1 MANCQLNIDI
11 FRRKSESCG
20 QKIIGSNDTVI
31 AAELPWGGVKIIPSM
46 VIEYTEN
53 PGKFVGQTLML
64 EIFSSFE
71 KKIQRILDDDHLE
84 KLLSKSFKRSDDPHF
99 DNLLKSLGSVAE
111 KALPSILRCLISWY
125 DAKVMEFDEETIDWK
140 NKSGKK
146 FLATTYFFFIV
157 LIEVLPQLH
166 FYPHE
171 CNGIVEAICCIA
183 FKRAEYHD
191 ITIFGQNGNN
201 HHIVSET
208 AAEVIGVLSHSHFDM
223 IKEKFLVKLI
233 ELKKESPITR
243 LTVEKI
249 TALILSMKYFR
260 IKINQVNDLEAGFAF
275 LNEIANDYLE
285 TDIKQKELKH
295 AYAGLLVEIIVPV
308 AAAIT
313 KEVNVPFVISFVD
326 KLYGPTYDLVNK
338 KQHKYAVFPL
348 LTCLL
353 CISQQKF
360 FLANWTQFLNITLV
374 NLKNKEVRATRIA
387 LESLYRLLYVYIIKI
402 NGEGNAI
409 TRTRLEQICN
419 SIFPKGNR
427 HVIPKDAP
435 LNIFVKIIHFISQQK
450 LDFAFKD
457 IIMELMG
464 CNKHSR
470 NQVLYPERMNIALRS
485 FMVVADAVETK
496 EGPPS
501 LPKSLPPIASGT
513 IAKNKKT
520 YITHP
525 LTEDLAK
532 SIGLEAYLSSCRKAF
547 DNILRLLDKEVGRP
561 FMLHI
566 AQIGR
571 KEPEE
576 MLGGECRPKL
586 DLFRTAMAA
595 IPRLLPETMQHTDL
609 IDILSRMTIHMDSDL
624 RESAGQ
630 TLQTLMTEC
639 PDWRE
644 DIIHVYLK
652 FCIEYVHD
660 STHKLIEMVTRNIFQ
675 FLYTWKSLLSNTDTN
690 TLDGKKRNGVVVTLK
705 PPKRPDLNISSGQ
718 KKPKNTGALN
728 DSIAVALHS
737 VEGYALTLL
746 CQFKILNRKMAYTL
760 LKEVKGILSLLPPGS
775 HDKSVLEVLDEVTP
789 YVYSKY
795 IEHTTI
801 NEKQTWFPD
810 FFTALDKLATLE
822 PDNCLINSDKGNEY
836 FKWDPW
842 ATALSG
848 YCEYR
853 FIPSQCPTATAH
865 AWPTLYQ
872 RLTTITPFIDPAN
885 PQNEHRAS
893 LLRSSK
899 SKATI
904 PSIAGEQLNQ
914 HHYLSLWQKY
924 LVMCCALTQPP
935 DCTAT
940 PLSRSFSPSVSN
952 EADFVKFLQTS
963 IRLSKISNVTCVNLF
978 QKIIN
983 ILRWDNM
990 TDMRDSVV
998 LGLGS
1003 TNPICFEILLE
1014 ELHKVGI
1021 FREVLERKLESNVRR
1036 RKRRDLLRIQIL
1048 RVIEISIF
1056 RGVLSHS
1063 NLFDSQNGQ
1072 LSNVIIDFLDSV
1084 HHNLLIDPD
1093 RDAGILN
1100 SLSIHFAKTI
1110 TLLISE
1116 VPSDNR
1122 KNLIPNDKRRSMYYF
1137 FYNWCSSIIDPSD
1150 RRKVNDVGIHVAY
1163 KSLYALCAILCCG
1176 QVLEAPRVLAESSHL
1191 FSLLES
1197 LMSSQNTTVQSICE
1211 ETLSLM
1217 IHLNDQSSVLLD
1229 WCIRMCF
1236 TKNDQTSGR
1245 CFRALVNVFS
1255 KREYPCDFILLLV
1268 LCQTFSNDSDSSVR
1282 DSAVYLLQIL
1292 KQQFLD
1298 ESFLSTSLNN
1308 SKLSECSED
1317 DHQKI
1322 SYPPKDCGVKQMT
1335 ISRQLSSSYAQL
1347 TMPIISEVFHRFERA
1362 TYSKRASMLNFLLPW
1377 IENIELV
1384 DSNCEI
1390 TPYTPSTG
1398 TSNQKRGWGS
1408 IEATQLLM
1416 NNLIYITGIFSND
1429 HPNDIGSIWRVLAKS
1444 YPNNLNIII
1453 HYLFMMIVI
1462 SSETMIPIAK
1472 YIVNCLISE
1481 MEKETTYLL
1490 ISQLKIINDHFGID
1504 LVRSDISPYYRWNNC
1519 KDENVEKN
1527 KDEEKNESSEVLGNL
1542 DDSNVG
1548 DTKTQ
1553 DNTIDSKDKS
1563 KSPNTTPKQI
1573 PMPAYGG
1580 HYCRLD
1586 TLFPPITHP
1595 ITPYSR
1601 SNLALILI
1609 SDVITYCK
1617 NENTSTSN
1625 SWDEWIATILH
1636 TCFMGLDSPRTYVC
1650 RYSKKT
1656 IMNICLMYCKFNE
1669 DISKCSTILAQNM
1682 FASNRDDILDYFISS
1697 YNVTNNHHSN
1707 ANDSADSQFIEKSLD
1722 SSGIDQKSVPSSYVN
1737 VRKFKEYKEMLFNNN
1752 AIFNSNSNLLQGIIH
1767 ILSYKIDKALWM
1779 YDDKILTSWT
1789 SECNLQ
1795 IGCFA
1800 RHLVEY
1806 LLPSIP
1812 TLAVRWTE
1820 YAMHLGLN
1828 TSVRFTYSR
1837 SLQLAA
1843 ALCQSP
1849 SKWIPSVLSKLVEVS
1864 GEQYEEY
1871 QCYGSHLLNY
1881 ILSTTT
1887 YLNLTF
1893 APFFETDKLTSLN
1906 SPTSIG
1912 HTRSISFTPVLMKTV
1927 YRISTSSLTPKKV
1940 TSIQNNR
1947 HSMFMESEMKFND
1960 LPEKDSIKASSRASI
1975 SSHSE
1980 GNIQR
1985 SKSATNL
1992 SLIGN
1997 TPDETELEALC
2008 QILLIAI
2015 SLLESSIEN
2024 EILLGIQLIDK
2035 VFDFSGSEVND
2046 VIEQCSKTIK
2056 QLEWNGFNGI
2066 VYILTKGCIYY
2077 NIYETTFNVLIKCID
2092 YLDSYLINSSD
2103 KENAIS
2109 LIMAAVIPLCLH
2121 FFEKPTSVCINATVK
2136 LSNFCE
2142 SLIPQC
2148 TNDDPEYNIEDHP
2161 LHNLAMMLRQYA
2173 DCSFTRD
2180 RQQWAK
2186 CVTSY
2191 MLEAFKPNIT
2201 QLVTFISEMLDKA
2214 SHPLPQHLLHII
2226 YLLITQGDMKD
2237 ASPVAL
2243 NGQVVRIVY
2252 KYIQGNYSKDASK
2265 VLKCIVDQWNMISIG
2280 QLKDDEFINN
2290 SHRLRFDLEFTKS
2303 SDDDNNEESGVNEK
2317 EQITK
2322 KSTNLYSTISYV
2334 DALKPL
2340 STTNINKVREKLISL
2355 LTASGLQA
2363 RLPKSNSV
2371 VISQSSNDLFNQTPD
2386 NQQQNSKNSNTLQSN
2401 SNGGT
2406 GTNVNPSNQS
2416 LQPTNS
2422 VYSSS
2427 DRISHQ
2433 DELDAL
2439 SGSSLVATGNCVHQ
2453 PSSINSDTYP
2463 RVFKEFDFL
2472 EAEHDSISES
2482 TDSCFNWL
2490 STMRPRSISNFDVND
2505 EEGLADIDDN
2515 DDFTLTNN
2523 GDADDE
2529 DEFCSAS
2536 PPSLKI
2542 IKRKRLDTK
2551 SSGRI
2556 SQSSKDSDS
2565 IHDKTLNNVDSLKD
2579 SLFHNR
2585 RISIGSE
2592 GNVIDSDKTPIQS
2605 THNSEDSSGEI
2616 SNVEELEDD
2625 EIIYTNQNI
2634 KEELDELTNASSS
2647 KSQKSNRPPSSI
2659 CDNISTTATTQI
2671 NGDDSLYLRLN
2682 GSSNIRGPRSETST
2696 SNYNYSLITSIK
2708 PPLYLE
2714 CNHHISGQV
2723 EQIWLNCVIDV
2734 SSDQDGELT
2743 SHAVMLFSQLFR
2755 ECCVK
2760 LSGLIRDASHF
2771 LTMASSSSFTS
2782 SHNISSHFSHALD
2795 VLLKIADCP
2804 ILFITP
2810 QYLRGSDIFQKQK
2823 FSLYELKEHYETFV
2837 ERQEQCIRA
2846 LNAVKSSLKLLL
2858 INGPSFEGSLSQ
2870 ISQDTALICSQ
2881 ELELCRS
2888 LHKLFFQLLL
2898 LSEKLHEMISLV
2910 SSSENSQQYDLSP
2923 AVLSLHRDLL
2933 KTVADFSPTDLRL
2946 SKHSLTN
2953 NIQSPSVNNIITE
2966 RLSDS
2971 LVLQLTNKNY
2981 KNALMMLR
2989 QLREQNGSE
2998 FGCCDHMDVEVLLIH
3013 FCRSQMLRTWAIVG
3027 SLESLIINCNQLKD
3041 TNMQLSGLVQQLT
3054 NELHSLRSSRVSS
3067 IGGALSS
3074 VSSNIRCSSSS
3085 KKTTSK

>member
-11 FRRKSESCG
+11 FRRKSETCG
-20 QKIIGSNDTVI
+20 QKIIGSNDTI
-31 AAELPWGGVKIIPSM
+31 LAAELPWGGVKIIPSM
-46 VIEYTEN
+46 VIDYTEN
-53 PGKFVGQTLML
+53 PGKFVGQTLLL
-64 EIFSSFE
+64 EIFSYFE
-71 KKIQRILDDDHLE
+71 KKIQKILDDDPLE
-84 KLLSKSFKRSDDPHF
+84 KLLSKSFKRSDDLHF

-111 KALPSILRCLISWY
+111 KALPSILRSIVSWY

-146 FLATTYFFFIV
+146 FLATTYFFFII

-183 FKRAEYHD
+183 FKRSEYHD
-191 ITIFGQNGNN
+191 ITLFGPNGNN
-201 HHIVSET
+201 NHTVSET

-233 ELKKESPITR
+233 ELKKENPITR

-360 FLANWTQFLNITLV
+360 FLANWTQFLNITLG
-374 NLKNKEVRATRIA
+374 NLKNKEVRASRIA
-387 LESLYRLLYVYIIKI
+387 LESLYRLLYVYIIRI
-402 NGEGNAI
+402 NGEGNTT

-450 LDFAFKD
+450 LDFAFRD
-457 IIMELMG
+457 IIMELLG

-513 IAKNKKT
+513 IIKNKKT

-566 AQIGR
+566 AQISR

-576 MLGGECRPKL
+576 MLGGDCRPKL

-595 IPRLLPETMQHTDL
+595 IPRLLPESMPHTDL
-609 IDILSRMTIHMDSDL
+609 LDILSRMTIHMDSDL
-624 RESAGQ
+624 RESASQ

-644 DIIHVYLK
+644 DIIHTYLK

-660 STHKLIEMVTRNIFQ
+660 SAHKLIEMVTRNIFQ
-675 FLYTWKSLLSNTDTN
+675 FLYTWKNLLININDNTVESNKKNGIQIN
-690 TLDGKKRNGVVVTLK
+690 TT
-705 PPKRPDLNISSGQ
+705 PPKRPDLNILSGQ
-718 KKPKNTGALN
+718 KKNIQMTTSN
-728 DSIAVALHS
+728 DSTAVALHS

-746 CQFKILNRKMAYTL
+746 CQFKIFNRKMAYTL
-760 LKEVKGILSLLPPGS
+760 LKEVKGILTLLPSGTY
-775 HDKSVLEVLDEVTP
+775 DKSVLEVLDEVTP

-795 IEHTTI
+795 IEHTTT
-801 NEKQTWFPD
+801 NEKQTWLPD

-822 PDNCLINSDKGNEY
+822 PDNCLVNSDKGNEY

-853 FIPSQCPTATAH
+853 FIPLQCPTATAH

-935 DCTAT
+935 DYTIT
-940 PLSRSFSPSVSN
+940 PISRSFSPSVSN
-952 EADFVKFLQTS
+952 ETDFAKFLQTS
-963 IRLSKISNVTCVNLF
+963 IRLSKISNITCVNLF

-998 LGLGS
+998 LGIGS
-1003 TNPICFEILLE
+1003 INPICLENLLE
-1014 ELHKVGI
+1014 ELHKIGI
-1021 FREVLERKLESNVRR
+1021 FREVLEKKLESNVRR

-1048 RVIEISIF
+1048 RVIEVAIF
-1056 RGVLSHS
+1056 RGALSYS
-1063 NLFDSQNGQ
+1063 NLLDTQTGQ
-1072 LSNVIIDFLDSV
+1072 LSNVIIDFLDSI

-1116 VPSDNR
+1116 VPPDAR
-1122 KNLIPNDKRRSMYYF
+1122 KNLIPNDKRRNIYYF

-1150 RRKVNDVGIHVAY
+1150 RRKGNDVGIHVVY
-1163 KSLYALCAILCCG
+1163 KSLYALCATLCCG
-1176 QVLEAPRVLAESSHL
+1176 PVLEAPRVLAESSHL

-1197 LMSSQNTTVQSICE
+1197 LMSSQNVTVQSICE
-1211 ETLSLM
+1211 ETLSMM

-1268 LCQTFSNDSDSSVR
+1268 LCQTFTNDSDSSVR
-1282 DSAVYLLQIL
+1282 DSAIYLLQIL

-1298 ESFLSTSLNN
+1298 ESFLFTSLNN
-1308 SKLSECSED
+1308 SKFSETSDD

-1322 SYPPKDCGVKQMT
+1322 NNSIKDCHVKEMT
-1335 ISRQLSSSYAQL
+1335 ILRQLSLSYAQL
-1347 TMPIISEVFHRFERA
+1347 TMPIISEVFHRFEKA
-1362 TYSKRASMLNFLLPW
+1362 TYSKRASMLNFLIPW
-1377 IENIELV
+1377 VENIELV

-1390 TPYTPSTG
+1390 MQYPSEVLQQQ
-1398 TSNQKRGWGS
+1398 SKRGWGS
-1408 IEATQLLM
+1408 IEATQLLI

-1429 HPNDIGSIWRVLAKS
+1429 HPSDIGIIWKVLAKS

-1481 MEKETTYLL
+1481 MEKETIFLL
-1490 ISQLKIINDHFGID
+1490 ISQLKIMTDQFGID

-1519 KDENVEKN
+1519 KDENIEIDKDDEKN
-1527 KDEEKNESSEVLGNL
+1527 NSSEGLGIL
-1542 DDSNVG
+1542 DDNNISNIKIR
-1548 DTKTQ
+1548 DT
-1553 DNTIDSKDKS
+1553 TIGNKDKFKLS
-1563 KSPNTTPKQI
+1563 NISPQQI

-1601 SNLALILI
+1601 SNLALILLSDII
-1609 SDVITYCK
+1609 SYCK
-1617 NENTSTSN
+1617 NDNIPNTIN
-1625 SWDEWIATILH
+1625 WDEYIAIILH
-1636 TCFMGLDSPRTYVC
+1636 TCFMGLDSPRIHVC
-1650 RYSKKT
+1650 KYSKRT
-1656 IMNICLMYCKFNE
+1656 IINICLMYCKYND
-1669 DISKCSTILAQNM
+1669 DISKCSIILAQNM
-1682 FASNRDDILDYFISS
+1682 FANNRDDVLDYFYLTYNIS
-1697 YNVTNNHHSN
+1697 NNYQSN
-1707 ANDSADSQFIEKSLD
+1707 INDSSDSQFIEKSLD
-1722 SSGIDQKSVPSSYVN
+1722 SSAIDQKNLPSAYIN
-1737 VRKFKEYKEMLFNNN
+1737 AKKFREYKELLFNNN
-1752 AIFNSNSNLLQGIIH
+1752 AIFQSTSSLLQGIIY
-1767 ILSYKIDKALWM
+1767 ILSYKIDKPLWI
-1779 YDDKILTSWT
+1779 YDDKVTTSWT
-1789 SECNLQ
+1789 LECNLQ

-1800 RHLVEY
+1800 RHIIEY

-1812 TLAVRWTE
+1812 TLAVKWTE
-1820 YAMHLGLN
+1820 YCMNLSLN
-1828 TSVRFTYSR
+1828 TTIRFIYAR

-1849 SKWIPSVLSKLVEVS
+1849 SKWIPSILSKLAEVI
-1864 GEQYEEY
+1864 GEYHEEY
-1871 QCYGSHLLNY
+1871 QYYGSHLLNY
-1881 ILSTTT
+1881 IFSTTT
-1887 YLNLTF
+1887 YLNLKF
-1893 APFFETDKLTSLN
+1893 APLFDIDKLTSHT
-1906 SPTSIG
+1906 SPSTIG
-1912 HTRSISFTPVLMKTV
+1912 HSRSISFTPALMKTV
-1927 YRISTSSLTPKKV
+1927 YRISTTSLTPKKV
-1940 TSIQNNR
+1940 FSFSNNR
-1947 HSMFMESEMKFND
+1947 HSMLIESEIKFND
-1960 LPEKDSIKASSRASI
+1960 LSDKESIKGTSKASI
-1975 SSHSE
+1975 ISNNDNS
-1980 GNIQR
+1980 IQR

-1992 SLIGN
+1992 NLIEN
-1997 TPDETELEALC
+1997 CVEENELNGLY
-2008 QILLIAI
+2008 QIFLISI
-2015 SLLESSIEN
+2015 SLLESTIEN
-2024 EILLGIQLIDK
+2024 ELMLGIQLIDK
-2035 VFDFSGSEVND
+2035 VFEFTGAEVND
-2046 VIEQCSKTIK
+2046 VIEQCSKTVK
-2056 QLEWNGFNGI
+2056 QLEWNGFYGI
-2066 VYILTKGCIYY
+2066 VYMLTKGCLYH
-2077 NIYETTFNVLIKCID
+2077 NSYEITVNVLIKCID
-2092 YLDSYLINSSD
+2092 YLDNYLINNCD

-2109 LIMAAVIPLCLH
+2109 LIMAATIPLCLH
-2121 FFEKPTSVCINATVK
+2121 FFEKPTDICVNATKK
-2136 LSNFCE
+2136 LAIFCKN
-2142 SLIPQC
+2142 LIPQ
-2148 TNDDPEYNIEDHP
+2148 NENNDPEYNVEDHP
-2161 LHNLAMMLRQYA
+2161 LHNLSMMLLQYA
-2173 DCSFTRD
+2173 NCLFTRD

-2186 CVTSY
+2186 CVISY

-2201 QLVTFISEMLDKA
+2201 QLITFISEMLDKA
-2214 SHPLPQHLLHII
+2214 SHSLSQHLLHII

-2237 ASPVAL
+2237 VSPVAL
-2243 NGQVVRIVY
+2243 NGQVIRIVY

-2265 VLKCIVDQWNMISIG
+2265 VLKCIVDQWNMISIKH
-2280 QLKDDEFINN
+2280 LKDDESINN
-2290 SHRLRFDLEFTKS
+2290 SHRLQFDLEFTKS
-2303 SDDDNNEESGVNEK
+2303 FDDNNDEESGESEK
-2317 EQITK
+2317 KVITRK
-2322 KSTNLYSTISYV
+2322 CINNLCSTISFV
-2334 DALKPL
+2334 EALKPL
-2340 STTNINKVREKLISL
+2340 SNTNINKVREKLISL

-2371 VISQSSNDLFNQTPD
+2371 VVSQSSNDLFNQTID

-2406 GTNVNPSNQS
+2406 TTSVNPSNQS

-2433 DELDAL
+2433 DELEAL
-2439 SGSSLVATGNCVHQ
+2439 SGSSLIATGNCVHQ

-2490 STMRPRSISNFDVND
+2490 STMRPRSISNFDIND

-2515 DDFTLTNN
+2515 DDFMLSNN
-2523 GDADDE
+2523 NDADDE
-2529 DEFCSAS
+2529 DEFCNTS
-2536 PPSLKI
+2536 PSSLKA
-2542 IKRKRLDTK
+2542 IKRRRFDTK
-2551 SSGRI
+2551 SFGRI

-2565 IHDKTLNNVDSLKD
+2565 IHDKTCHSVDSSQD
-2579 SLFHNR
+2579 SSFHNR
-2585 RISIGSE
+2585 RISLGSE
-2592 GNVIDSDKTPIQS
+2592 EG
-2605 THNSEDSSGEI
+2605 SSGEM

-2625 EIIYTNQNI
+2625 EIIYNNQN
-2634 KEELDELTNASSS
+2634 KEEIDELTNISS

-2659 CDNISTTATTQI
+2659 CDNISTSATTQI
-2671 NGDDSLYLRLN
+2671 HGDDSLYLQLN
-2682 GSSNIRGPRSETST
+2682 GSSNIRGSRSETST
-2696 SNYNYSLITSIK
+2696 SNYNYSLLTPIK
-2708 PPLYLE
+2708 PPMYLE

-2723 EQIWLNCVIDV
+2723 EQIWLNCVVDV
-2734 SSDQDGELT
+2734 PSDQDGELT

-2771 LTMASSSSFTS
+2771 LTMASSTSLTS
-2782 SHNISSHFSHALD
+2782 SYNISGHFSHALD

-2858 INGPSFEGSLSQ
+2858 INGTSSKGSLSQ
-2870 ISQDTALICSQ
+2870 ISHDTALICSQ

-2898 LSEKLHEMISLV
+2898 LSEKLHEMVNLV
-2910 SSSENSQQYDLSP
+2910 SNSENSQQYDLSP

-2946 SKHSLTN
+2946 SKHTLTN
-2953 NIQSPSVNNIITE
+2953 NISSPSSVNNMITE

-2981 KNALMMLR
+2981 KNALIMLR
-2989 QLREQNGSE
+2989 QLRQQNGSE

-3013 FCRSQMLRTWAIVG
+3013 FCRSQMLRTWAVVG

-3074 VSSNIRCSSSS
+3074 ASSNIRSSSS
-3085 KKTTSK
+3085 KKTTPK